1 MLEFKNIKKCYGD
14 QQVLCGVSMKM
25 ESGIKVIIGINGS
38 GKTTL
43 LKIIAGI
50 ISGDNGKVFIN
61 SRDVTVLP
69 PEERN
74 LGYVPQHPALFNH
87 LTAWDNIIYA
97 SRNGRGFAE
106 TGKLMVEMLGLQDV
120 LNKKPLELS
129 GGYRSRVSL
138 ARALTS
144 DPEVMLLD
152 EPLSDIDASTKEK
165 LWPEFRRTLKNNG
178 IPSIYVTHDL
188 HEAELIGDTFAAM
201 VKGQIVN
208 VASAAE
214 AFEAI
219 KDSYLNETVLSGIAA
234 LNVN

>member
-1 MLEFKNIKKCYGD
+1 MLEFRNIRKNYGD
-14 QQVLCGVSMKM
+14 QQILCGVSMKI

-43 LKIIAGI
+43 LKIVAGI
-50 ISGDNGKVFIN
+50 ISSDGGKVLIDG
-61 SRDVTVLP
+61 RDVTNLP
-69 PEERN
+69 PEERR

-87 LTAWDNIIYA
+87 LSAWDNIIYA
-97 SRNGRGFAE
+97 SRNGRGSAE
-106 TGKLMVEMLGLQDV
+106 TGRHMVEMLGLQNI
-120 LNKKPLELS
+120 LTRKPLELS

-138 ARALTS
+138 ARSLSS
-144 DPEVMLLD
+144 DPDVMLLD

-201 VKGQIVN
+201 VKGQVVN
-208 VASAAE
+208 VRSAAE
-214 AFEAI
+214 AFKTI
-219 KDSYLNETVLSGIAA
+219 KDSYLNEMVLSGIAA
-234 LNVN
+234 LNIN